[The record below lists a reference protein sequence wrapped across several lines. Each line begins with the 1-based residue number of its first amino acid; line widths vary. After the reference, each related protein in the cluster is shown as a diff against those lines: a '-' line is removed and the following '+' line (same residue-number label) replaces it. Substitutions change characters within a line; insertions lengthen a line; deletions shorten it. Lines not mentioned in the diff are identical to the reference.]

1 MHVDGGPPLLDPYAP
16 ALAGGETWGR
26 SDDLRGPGVG
36 RRYRGLWLDL
46 ERPAGE
52 RAAAPPRP
60 RPDRRVV
67 YELHVRG
74 FTRHPS
80 AGVARPGTYLGL
92 IEKIPYLVSLG
103 VTTVELL
110 PVFEFDET
118 ENPRRNPAGGSR
130 LLNFWGYSP
139 VSFFAPKAG
148 YAADAT
154 PGAAVGELRQLVDE
168 CHRAGLEVVLDVV
181 YNHTAEGGGGSGDAV
196 FSLRGLDPRAYYLH
210 EEATGR
216 PIDVTGCGNTV
227 NGNHPVTR
235 RLIVD
240 SLHHWVERYGVDG
253 FRFDL
258 AAFVYRDER
267 GKVVERPP
275 LLEAIAAEPALAG
288 RLLIAE
294 PWDVTGFT
302 PVGGFPAPWL
312 EWNGRFRD
320 DVRRWLRGERV
331 ERERTALRLAGS
343 PDIFGPPR
351 GRHHA
356 IDFVTCHDGFTLA
369 DLVAYERK
377 RNDANGEGNADGS
390 DHNHAWNCG
399 VEGPTSDPAVLA
411 LRERQATNF
420 QILLAVTGGTP
431 MLLAGDERGRTQ
443 QGNNNAWC
451 QDNETGWL
459 DWGSSEP
466 ARVDAVRRLME
477 LRRELARADR
487 TRVAVI
493 EPYAPPGQRPP
504 ASLLLYPGTP
514 SFAVAVNASASPAR
528 FPLPAPPTG
537 RKWALAADSALTDP
551 VPVGPERPQLAGSE
565 VELAARS
572 VRVLV
577 AV

>member
-1 MHVDGGPPLLDPYAP
+1 MI
-16 ALAGGETWGR
+16 
-26 SDDLRGPGVG
+26 
-36 RRYRGLWLDL
+36 
-46 ERPAGE
+46 
-52 RAAAPPRP
+52 
-60 RPDRRVV
+60 

-74 FTRHPS
+74 FTRHGS
-80 AGVARPGTYLGL
+80 SRVAHPGTYLGL

-118 ENPRRNPAGGSR
+118 ENPRRNPLDGSR

-148 YAADAT
+148 YASDPT
-154 PGAAVGELRQLVDE
+154 PGAAVSELRRLVDE

-181 YNHTAEGGGGSGDAV
+181 YNHTAEGAGGEGDPLL
-196 FSLRGLDPRAYYLH
+196 SLRGLDARAYYLH
-210 EEATGR
+210 DETSGA

-227 NGNHPVTR
+227 HANHPVTR
-235 RLIVD
+235 RMILD
-240 SLHHWVERYGVDG
+240 SLLHWTERYGVDG

-258 AAFVYRDER
+258 AAFAYRDEQGR
-267 GKVVERPP
+267 IRERPP

-294 PWDVTGFT
+294 PWDVTGFS
-302 PVGGFPAPWL
+302 PPGGFPEPWL

-331 ERERTALRLAGS
+331 ERERAALRLAGS
-343 PDIFGPPR
+343 PDLFSPPR
-351 GRHHA
+351 TRHHA
-356 IDFVTCHDGFTLA
+356 VDFVTCHDGFTLA

-377 RNDANGEGNADGS
+377 RNDANGEQGRDGS

-399 VEGPTSDPAVLA
+399 VEGPTGDPAVLA
-411 LRERQATNF
+411 LRERRSTSF
-420 QILLAVTGGTP
+420 QILLAVTGGTA

-451 QDNETGWL
+451 QDNATGWL
-459 DWGSSEP
+459 DWGEEEP
-466 ARVDAVRRLME
+466 PRVDAVRRLME
-477 LRRELARADR
+477 LRRELARAGR
-487 TRVAVI
+487 ESVAVI
-493 EPYAPPGQRPP
+493 EPYAPPGQTPP
-504 ASLLLYPGTP
+504 ASLLLFPGSP
-514 SFAVAVNASASPAR
+514 SFAVAVNASAALAR

-537 RKWALAADSALTDP
+537 RTWALAADSALADP

-565 VELAARS
+565 LELEPHS
-572 VRVLV
+572 IRVLV